1 MQRRLIIMR
10 HAKSAWNN
18 EAPNDHERPLSSRGR
33 RDAPR
38 VAKELRR
45 RGWIPEL
52 VLSSDA
58 VRAKETWQRM
68 SEAFDEV
75 ETRLLP
81 QLYLAGIDAVR
92 DALRDVPSTTS
103 TLMVVGH
110 NPGWEQMVTH
120 LTSVQVH
127 MTTANAAFVRIDA
140 ASWPEA
146 VAKSGAW
153 SLERLVRPK
162 EL

>member
-10 HAKSAWNN
+10 HAKSSWKK
-18 EAPNDHERPLSSRGR
+18 EEPNDHERPLSSRGR

-38 VAKELRR
+38 VAKELGR

-58 VRAKETWQRM
+58 ARAKETWRRM
-68 SEAFDEV
+68 ADAFDEV
-75 ETRLLP
+75 ETRLVP
-81 QLYLAGIDAVR
+81 QLYLGGIDAVR
-92 DALRDVPSTTS
+92 DALRGVPATTA
-103 TLMVVGH
+103 TVMVVGH
-110 NPGWEQMVTH
+110 NPGWEEMVTQ

-127 MTTANAAFVRIDA
+127 LTTANAALVCVDA
-140 ASWPEA
+140 PSWPQA
-146 VAKSGAW
+146 VAMVGAW

>member
-10 HAKSAWNN
+10 HAKSSWN
-18 EAPNDHERPLSSRGR
+18 EEEPDDHERPLSNRGR

-38 VAKELRR
+38 VAKELGR

-58 VRAKETWQRM
+58 VRAKETWRRM
-68 SEAFDEV
+68 ADAFDEV

-81 QLYLAGIDAVR
+81 QLYLGGIDAVR

-103 TLMVVGH
+103 TVMVVGH
-110 NPGWEQMVTH
+110 NPGWEEMVTH

-127 MTTANAAFVRIDA
+127 MTTANAALLRIDA

-146 VAKSGAW
+146 VAMAGAW